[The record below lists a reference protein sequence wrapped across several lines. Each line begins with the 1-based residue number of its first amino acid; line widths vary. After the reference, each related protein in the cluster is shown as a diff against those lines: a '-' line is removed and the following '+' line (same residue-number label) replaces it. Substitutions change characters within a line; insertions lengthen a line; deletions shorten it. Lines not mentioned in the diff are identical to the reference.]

1 MLRVNEIRHVDA
13 MCGSGGEV
21 AVRSHAPAHI
31 RAYGA
36 LAVVIVGCFFG
47 TSALAQAPVPA
58 VTTKHAATAPA
69 TSSSKHPN
77 LAKKAV
83 LCERAEALADSTNW
97 LQTAEAIKGLQAEWK
112 TIGPVTRGQEK
123 AVWERFRGACDRFEC
138 ITNQGAPQDW
148 DKRLCRRC
156 PTHA

>member
-1 MLRVNEIRHVDA
+1 MLRVNEMRHVDS

-21 AVRSHAPAHI
+21 AVRSHAAAHI
-31 RAYGA
+31 CAYGA

-58 VTTKHAATAPA
+58 VITKHAATAPA

-83 LCERAEALADSTNW
+83 VSPYARAAAQRERS
-97 LQTAEAIKGLQAEWK
+97 GQAPA
-112 TIGPVTRGQEK
+112 GHPQPVGKPHRPSQSNSAG
-123 AVWERFRGACDRFEC
+123 R
-138 ITNQGAPQDW
+138 PQ
-148 DKRLCRRC
+148 
-156 PTHA
+156 